1 MVTDRG
7 AARSKASEYGLLIA
21 VALVASGAIIAY
33 WQEHQQ
39 VMQSASA
46 LASANEHVSQLQQQV
61 AQQANDL
68 QHQST
73 VIQAE
78 AKPDL
83 PLSIGFRRA
92 ILGTGLVMELRNN
105 SGSQI
110 EVGAAFTSEATGL
123 TQQRNI
129 VLPPNLVVQLG
140 SSQGW
145 AFVPGQRI
153 VFRNVS
159 YRPSEV
165 VVPQG

>member
-1 MVTDRG
+1 MATEVSV
-7 AARSKASEYGLLIA
+7 ARSKASDHGLIIA
-21 VALVASGAIIAY
+21 VSLVAVVAILGY

-39 VMQSASA
+39 VT
-46 LASANEHVSQLQQQV
+46 QLRQQV
-61 AQQANDL
+61 AQQASNL
-68 QHQST
+68 QRQST

-83 PLSIGFRRA
+83 PLSVGFRHA

-129 VLPPNLVVQLG
+129 VLPANLVVQLG

-145 AFVPGQRI
+145 AFVPGQHI
-153 VFRNVS
+153 AFKNANFRPAE
-159 YRPSEV
+159 Y